1 MDGRPENEQDGQ
13 LTTAELILEEA
24 AELFAQKGFAAT
36 SIREIAEA
44 AGVTKPTLYYHFEN
58 KDGLIREIV
67 AACMGA
73 FRAEFDDGAEAD
85 EGPLRDE
92 LEAFTA
98 GIIGFA
104 KTHPAMVRLVCR
116 LQNHAPREILHDLE
130 AVWERD
136 AARMA
141 ARFERAIERGELT
154 SRDPRLLVHIFFGG
168 VLSAVDAGL
177 RGAMPLRPAH
187 HLAPEIVG
195 ALFDGFAPNLKDSP

>member
-1 MDGRPENEQDGQ
+1 MDGRPKNEDEQQ

-36 SIREIAEA
+36 SIREIAAA

-73 FRAEFDDGAEAD
+73 FRAEFDDGAEQT
-85 EGPLRDE
+85 GPLRAE

-98 GIIGFA
+98 GILDFA

-130 AVWERD
+130 AVWEKE
-136 AARMA
+136 ATRMA
-141 ARFERAIERGELT
+141 LRFQHAIDRGELT
-154 SRDPRLLVHIFFGG
+154 ARDPRLLVHLFVGG
-168 VLSAVDAGL
+168 VLSTVDGL
-177 RGAMPLRPAH
+177 
-187 HLAPEIVG
+187 LAWRD
-195 ALFDGFAPNLKDSP
+195 AT